1 VEEKMRKT
9 SLKVLSCFILALFVL
24 YQNVQG
30 EDKLLHIDQ
39 AVIMQEKLE
48 KAMRELKQE
57 IRSEV
62 KVENPGTISGMV
74 KCKRVSHAGNTV
86 AYIEKVGGIEY
97 DPPKEHGV
105 VDQIKLTFI
114 PHVLAVQKG
123 TIVDFPNNDMIRH
136 NVFSPP
142 DCCNQFNTGT
152 YDVGVT
158 KSITFGKTCAVPL
171 LCNVHAEMSA
181 FVVVLDNPYF
191 AITSRDGSFTIDNVP
206 PGNYTLKTWHE
217 KLLPVTQ
224 EVTVEAGKTTD
235 VSFVLEERI

>member
-1 VEEKMRKT
+1 MKKT
-9 SLKVLSCFILALFVL
+9 CFAVLFCLTLTLFALH
-24 YQNVQG
+24 QNARG
-30 EDKLLHIDQ
+30 NSSPSPINQ
-39 AVIMQEKLE
+39 AKIMQEKLE
-48 KAMRELKQE
+48 KAMRELEQE

-62 KVENPGTISGMV
+62 KVENPGTISGIV

-86 AYIEKVGGIEY
+86 TYIEKIDNNEY

-123 TIVDFPNNDMIRH
+123 TTVDFPNNDMIRH

-171 LCNVHAEMSA
+171 LCNVHAEMAA

-191 AITSRDGSFTIDNVP
+191 AITSRDGSFTIDKVP

-217 KLLPVTQ
+217 KLLPVIQ